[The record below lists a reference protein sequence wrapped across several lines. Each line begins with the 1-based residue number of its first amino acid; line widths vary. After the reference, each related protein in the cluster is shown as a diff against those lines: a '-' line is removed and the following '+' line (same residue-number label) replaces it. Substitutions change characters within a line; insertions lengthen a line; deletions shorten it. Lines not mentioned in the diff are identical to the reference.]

1 MKIYLSLILNM
12 ATVKCKH
19 SKCKHESKDIDKSVA
34 VKSGNAYYHVD
45 CLKDKENR
53 KEIVDLFV
61 KNINANVVFAQLQ
74 AVIRTILD
82 DKGNSSDFLLFGLK
96 YYIEHK
102 IPLNYPQGLYYVI
115 QNKEM
120 IAEYNKIKDRQI
132 IAKENFV
139 IPERIDEVEFTYKP
153 TKTKGFADILG
164 G

>member
-1 MKIYLSLILNM
+1 M
-12 ATVKCKH
+12 ATVKCKY
-19 SKCKHESKDIDKSVA
+19 SKCKHESKDIEKTEA
-34 VKSGNAYYHVD
+34 VKSGSAYYHTD

-53 KEIVDLFV
+53 KEIVELFT
-61 KNINANVVFAQLQ
+61 KHINSNVVFSQLQ
-74 AVIRTILD
+74 TVIRTIID
-82 DKGNSSDFLLFGLK
+82 DRGNNSDFLLFGLK

-120 IAEYNKIKDRQI
+120 IAEYKKMKSKEI

-139 IPERIDEVEFTYKP
+139 INDNIGEVEFSYKP
-153 TKTKGFADILG
+153 TKVKGFADILG